1 MMTFKEA
8 ILVEVDSL
16 PESKQADVLAFIR
29 FVKIGLA
36 DPKTLDK
43 RFGDALVR
51 ARAIATERKITE
63 QDIEAE
69 IKATR
74 ATR

>member
-1 MMTFKEA
+1 MTFKEA
-8 ILVEVDSL
+8 IFIEVDTL
-16 PESKQADVLAFIR
+16 PEAKQADVLAFSR

-36 DPKTLDK
+36 GPEMLDK

-51 ARAIATERKITE
+51 ARAIAAERQITE

-69 IKATR
+69 IKAAR

>member
-1 MMTFKEA
+1 ME
-8 ILVEVDSL
+8 VESL

-36 DPKTLDK
+36 DPQTIER
-43 RFGDALVR
+43 RFGEALRR
-51 ARAIATERKITE
+51 ARAIAVERKVTE

-69 IKATR
+69 IEAVR
-74 ATR
+74 AEK